1 MGLEPIKAIAHRLEA
16 LFKAFYSESV
26 VIDGELE
33 SQLLR
38 AFDCLRLPLTQQLA
52 EGAFDGDQ
60 ALALAE
66 PVLQTL
72 EQRLAGAIAET
83 ENFIPSSSDLGF
95 DMATAIFEVDV
106 QQGLYHLT
114 RLLEQPEAQEMA
126 GVLRAQ
132 AKIFMGFAELLDLS
146 GFALIAQTA
155 IQALALN
162 PAQAVEITPPACGSW
177 KLVTASRRY
186 KAIAIVFMRSPS
198 TLPSNYWPAPTR
210 IRRSSS
216 LTLMARSLVQ
226 QNHS

>member
-83 ENFIPSSSDLGF
+83 ENFRFFRNCRGRP
-95 DMATAIFEVDV
+95 
-106 QQGLYHLT
+106 
-114 RLLEQPEAQEMA
+114 LL
-126 GVLRAQ
+126 
-132 AKIFMGFAELLDLS
+132 
-146 GFALIAQTA
+146 
-155 IQALALN
+155 LAWS
-162 PAQAVEITPPACGSW
+162 PRPCRPWDDGDAD
-177 KLVTASRRY
+177 SRGG
-186 KAIAIVFMRSPS
+186 
-198 TLPSNYWPAPTR
+198 
-210 IRRSSS
+210 
-216 LTLMARSLVQ
+216 
-226 QNHS
+226 